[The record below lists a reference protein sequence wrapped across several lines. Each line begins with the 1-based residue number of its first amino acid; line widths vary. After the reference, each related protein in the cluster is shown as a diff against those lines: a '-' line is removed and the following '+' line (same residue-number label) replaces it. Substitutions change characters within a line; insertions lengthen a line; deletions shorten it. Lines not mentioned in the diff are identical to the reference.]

1 MPSLIMRMTALLRL
15 LQWMRLSRWMSR
27 WLSGEWMRGGEK
39 TIGSGS
45 SGAKVVVVAL
55 LLSAWSLVFFLR

>member
-1 MPSLIMRMTALLRL
+1 
-15 LQWMRLSRWMSR
+15 
-27 WLSGEWMRGGEK
+27 MRGGEK